1 VIWQPTALTTAKLSA
16 TSQVYET
23 FVNNASA
30 ELSRDLT
37 LEVDHAFRYW
47 LIGILKTGYGNDVYP
62 GAGLQDNRWFASI
75 GATYKLTRELQLNG
89 TIRQDWQIA
98 TQPGF
103 VFNATSFL
111 LGLRVQ
117 R

>member
-1 VIWQPTALTTAKLSA
+1 
-16 TSQVYET
+16 
-23 FVNNASA
+23 
-30 ELSRDLT
+30 
-37 LEVDHAFRYW
+37 
-47 LIGILKTGYGNDVYP
+47 
-62 GAGLQDNRWFASI
+62 
-75 GATYKLTRELQLNG
+75 LTRELQLNG